1 MITTDLRPRKHFRD
15 RATNSKERVSLDTLS
30 SLTGFPLEFIK
41 KELLIQEDSLSMV
54 ELRESMLTYLS
65 KSDERYSGNN

>member
-1 MITTDLRPRKHFRD
+1 MITTDLRPRKHIRD
-15 RATNSKERVSLDTLS
+15 RATSSKERVSLNTLS